1 MSVDGA
7 GKAKG
12 VTGWHVLWT
21 LLMALAIVSAV
32 NGIFI
37 YKAVSTYSGDVALE
51 PYRKGLHYNQRI
63 EADER
68 QAQLGWNSE
77 IDLRGDQ
84 GPVVVTL
91 RLAGGEPVTG
101 LAVAGEMGRAATR
114 HDDVKFTARET
125 SPGVYEAPV
134 QAGPGSWI
142 VSFAAM
148 RPGESQP
155 AYRARKRFC
164 LGSRLVVRD
173 GLAIC
178 EK

>member
-7 GKAKG
+7 SKAKG

-21 LLMALAIVSAV
+21 LLTALAIVSAV

-37 YKAVSTYSGDVALE
+37 YKAVSTYSGDVANE
-51 PYRKGLHYNQRI
+51 PYRKGLNYNQRI

-68 QAQLGWNSE
+68 QAQLGWNSQ

-91 RLAGGEPVTG
+91 RQAGGEPVTG

-134 QAGPGSWI
+134 RAGPGSWI
-142 VSFAAM
+142 VNFTAM
-148 RPGESQP
+148 RSGEGQP
-155 AYRARKRFC
+155 VFRARKRFC
-164 LGSRLVVRD
+164 LDSKLVVRD